1 MTKKNSPTAA
11 TLARQATIA
20 IALVLAS
27 TFGIRGSAGT
37 AAHRALISRDL
48 LAHEARHSKARTRVI
63 VHGTPTEVDA
73 LAARHHLAV
82 TSYLGADGAVLTA
95 DSAELTELAADP
107 TIDHLSGDLPVRP
120 DMSISNKAT
129 AADQVRA
136 GTPGGLLGIGAIAG
150 VTGKGIGVAVIDSGI
165 SPHAALTNKVIAN
178 ISFVTGD
185 PTVTDPF
192 GHGTHVAGIIA
203 GQGGPAATVTSL
215 YTGGIAPGAQL
226 INVRVLGANGV
237 GYTSD
242 VIKGINW
249 AVANRSKYNIRVIN
263 LSLGHPVTEPSVTDP
278 LCEAV
283 AQATAAGVVVVV
295 SAGNN
300 GQTADGRTILGG
312 ITSPGNS
319 PFALTVGAM
328 NTWGT
333 VSRGDDTV
341 ATYSSRGPTAYEFA
355 VKPDVAA
362 PGNKIVSLQASGSYL
377 VGTYS
382 YLHTAGTGNNA
393 YMQLS
398 GTSMAAPM
406 VSGEVA
412 LLLQGNGSMGPSQVK
427 FVVQSGATY
436 VPDGGLMGAGAGSAN
451 FWAARSMSANTS
463 LLTKLLSLPGN
474 LIGGLLSTPS
484 GASFWDAGTLSAR
497 LYSGVGFRLL
507 SLLNLSSLLSN
518 PSQLHYG
525 DLNLLGLSNPLAK
538 VTPNRLLWGQV
549 AGWTTDQ
556 QILWGTTIYDPQ
568 GEQILWGT
576 DQTTEDDQILW
587 GTAMVAPDPQ

>member
-1 MTKKNSPTAA
+1 MPKKFSPISA
-11 TLARQATIA
+11 TTARQAA
-20 IALVLAS
+20 IALALILAS
-27 TFGIRGSAGT
+27 TYGIRGSNPV
-37 AAHRALISRDL
+37 HRALISRDL

-63 VHGTPTEVDA
+63 VHGTQAEVDA
-73 LAARHHLAV
+73 IAARHHLAV

-95 DSAELTELAADP
+95 DSGELTELAADP
-107 TIDHLSGDLPVRP
+107 AIQHLSGDLPVRP
-120 DMSISNKAT
+120 DMSVSNKAT
-129 AADQVRA
+129 AADQTRA
-136 GTPGGLLGIGAIAG
+136 GTSGGLLGLGAIAG
-150 VTGKGIGVAVIDSGI
+150 VTGNGIGVAVIDSGI
-165 SPHAALTNKVIAN
+165 TPHAALTNKVIAN

-185 PTVTDPF
+185 SLVTDPF

-203 GQGGPAATVTSL
+203 GQGGPAAKVTSL

-226 INVRVLGANGV
+226 INVRVLGADGV

-242 VIKGINW
+242 VIKGIEW
-249 AVANRSKYNIRVIN
+249 TIANRSKYNIRIIN
-263 LSLGHPVTEPSVTDP
+263 LSLGHPVTEPSATDP

-283 AQATAAGVVVVV
+283 ADATAAGMVVVV

-300 GQTADGRTILGG
+300 GVTADGRTILGG

-341 ATYSSRGPTAYEFA
+341 ATYSSRGPTAYDFA

-362 PGNKIVSLQASGSYL
+362 PGNKIVSLESKNSYL

-382 YLHTAGTGNNA
+382 YLHVAGTGNNA

-406 VSGEVA
+406 ISGAAA
-412 LLLQGNGSMGPSQVK
+412 LLLQGKSSMGPGQVK
-427 FVVQSGATY
+427 FIVQSGATY

-451 FWAARSMSANTS
+451 FWTARSMSANTS
-463 LLTKLLSLPGN
+463 LLSLPTA
-474 LIGGLLSTPS
+474 LIGGLLARPS

-497 LYSGVGFRLL
+497 LYSGVGLRLL

-525 DLNLLGLSNPLAK
+525 DLNLLGLLNPLAS
-538 VTPNRLLWGQV
+538 VAPNRLLWGQV

-556 QILWGTTIYDPQ
+556 QIIWGTTVYDPQ
-568 GEQILWGT
+568 GEQIIWGT
-576 DQTTEDDQILW
+576 DQTTEDNQIIW
-587 GTAMVAPDPQ
+587 GTTLTSPDPQ